1 MKDLLEVCC
10 ELDVHKEMIAACLL
24 SGSLGTEP
32 KEEVREFSTLLSG
45 LEEMREWLKANNC
58 RDIAMESTGVYWF
71 PIYNVL
77 EAGAEEDFKFNITVA
92 NPYHMKNVPGKKQT
106 LRIPGGS
113 RGYCGRGFWS
123 QAISLQGRSVSCVTG
138 RDIAGHWSRK

>member
-10 ELDVHKEMIAACLL
+10 GLDVHKEMIAACLL

-45 LEEMREWLKANNC
+45 LEEMREWLKENNC
-58 RDIAMESTGVYWF
+58 RNVAMESTGVYWF

-77 EAGAEEDFKFNITVA
+77 EAGADEDFKFNITVA
-92 NPYHMKNVPGKKQT
+92 NPLPYEKCAWKKDGHQGFQMDRGAAAGKPPRAELYPSKGD
-106 LRIPGGS
+106 P
-113 RGYCGRGFWS
+113 
-123 QAISLQGRSVSCVTG
+123 
-138 RDIAGHWSRK
+138 

>member
-10 ELDVHKEMIAACLL
+10 GLDVHKEMIAACLL

-58 RDIAMESTGVYWF
+58 MYIAMESTGV
-71 PIYNVL
+71 
-77 EAGAEEDFKFNITVA
+77 
-92 NPYHMKNVPGKKQT
+92 
-106 LRIPGGS
+106 
-113 RGYCGRGFWS
+113 
-123 QAISLQGRSVSCVTG
+123 
-138 RDIAGHWSRK
+138 